1 MNNDIKMTK
10 KILLIA
16 MMLIFY
22 ENRQCHNK
30 ML

>member
-22 ENRQCHNK
+22 ENGQCHNK